1 MTEDQD
7 RAAEAK
13 YKDEIVHHWTAHFVK
28 HETDL
33 GQSTL
38 LRTVA
43 RDAFVA
49 GYLKGRLDAE
59 EGTIQQSGKLRA
71 IRDLMLGME

>member
-1 MTEDQD
+1 MMEDQD

-13 YKDEIVHHWTAHFVK
+13 YRDEIVHHWTAHFVK

-33 GQSTL
+33 GESTL